1 MGLNDVTI
9 NIYGQEYTLKT
20 SAKPE
25 YYEKV
30 AEYVN
35 GKMKEIE
42 DAGIASGS
50 QLRIAILA
58 SMNIT
63 SELFECKHKKDQMI
77 DKVEAKALAIS
88 EFIEDKIS
96 DIESSNKD

>member
-1 MGLNDVTI
+1 MSLNNVTI

-30 AEYVN
+30 SEYVN
-35 GKMKEIE
+35 QKMKEFE
-42 DAGIASGS
+42 SAGIASGS

-63 SELFECKHKKDQMI
+63 AELFECRQKKDEVI
-77 DKVEAKALAIS
+77 HKFEAKAMAIS
-88 EFIEDKIS
+88 EFIEDIIS
-96 DIESSNKD
+96 DIESSN